1 MGVWVLTLLWVLTHC
16 IVTILRS
23 FVPGFQ
29 PAMELPKEEKSAAS
43 PSKGIDF
50 KKVTAPRL
58 FEGSGPSP
66 HPAHARTH
74 APLSRARTNARQTRS
89 VVIFC
94 SVAWFI
100 G

>member
-1 MGVWVLTLLWVLTHC
+1 L
-16 IVTILRS
+16 
-23 FVPGFQ
+23 FVPGLQ

-58 FEGSGPSP
+58 FEGSDLSP

-74 APLSRARTNARQTRS
+74 APLSRARMNARQTLS
-89 VVIFC
+89 GVIFLLGRL
-94 SVAWFI
+94 VYRMKI
-100 G
+100 